1 MAQNGSPRLAAIAVV
16 MVAVLVVAVRPSTG
30 FARPGHHGVAVH
42 HRALSAEPSEPRDSD
57 VQPLSHVQAQP
68 VRNARFFHEPRC
80 SFDRIPARGLQ
91 RLALTL
97 HRLKLPP
104 ARDQSDP
111 PL

>member
-16 MVAVLVVAVRPSTG
+16 MAVVSVVAVRPSTR

-42 HRALSAEPSEPRDSD
+42 HRALSAEPSESRDD
-57 VQPLSHVQAQP
+57 DAQPLSQVQAQP
-68 VRNARFFHEPRC
+68 VRNLRFVHEGRT
-80 SFDRIPARGLQ
+80 SSDRIPAWGPQ